1 MLPTVNS
8 SGSEFFEQ
16 ANIKTGSEVL
26 FHFIILLIYKQT
38 GRNPVSLSLQGAA
51 ETLLRFARR
60 DEVTTR
66 LAPLL
71 TRGESFSKTSAC
83 EVWGEKFCTRYLT
96 YAPVS
101 RELRLVPSRNAR
113 SAIPSFVL
121 DRDAQPHFFPLT
133 SFFYPSGSRLQKGLT
148 SSLVNFLKLGYQV
161 PFP

>member
-1 MLPTVNS
+1 MFPTVNS

-26 FHFIILLIYKQT
+26 FHFIILQIYKQT

-83 EVWGEKFCTRYLT
+83 EVWGEKFCTDISLT
-96 YAPVS
+96 P
-101 RELRLVPSRNAR
+101 PSRASWDLFR
-113 SAIPSFVL
+113 LATHEAPSLASFL
-121 DRDAQPHFFPLT
+121 TGTLNRISSRWPL
-133 SFFYPSGSRLQKGLT
+133 FLPESR
-148 SSLVNFLKLGYQV
+148 VAPGYKKVWRV
-161 PFP
+161 P

>member
-1 MLPTVNS
+1 MFPTVNS

-71 TRGESFSKTSAC
+71 TWGESFWKTSAC
-83 EVWGEKFCTRYLT
+83 EVWGEKFWT

-113 SAIPSFVL
+113 STIPSFIL
-121 DRDAQPHFFPLT
+121 DRDAQPNFFPLT
-133 SFFYPSGSRLQKGLT
+133 SFFTRVAPGYK
-148 SSLVNFLKLGYQV
+148 KLWRV
-161 PFP
+161 P